1 MNLAS
6 VTPTE
11 GGCKVMKGIWLKMN
25 PTSTQANLLPHIRK
39 PWLKGI

>member
-1 MNLAS
+1 
-6 VTPTE
+6 
-11 GGCKVMKGIWLKMN
+11 MKGIWLKMN